1 MAFGVKTALRRWGR
15 DRVMRGP
22 QRDRLIHRE
31 DLARRFLRGDGIE
44 IGAFSMPLRVPPGA
58 RVRYVDHAS
67 KAELLARYGVDTTQP
82 RGMPETDV
90 IDDASTLARFGDASL
105 DFVIAAHVLE
115 HLEDPVAALEA
126 IVRVLRPEGV
136 AFLVLPDARFSFDAA
151 RERTTVEHVLADH
164 EHGPERS
171 RRAHY
176 EEWARVIESTPPDR
190 VAARADEFAA
200 QDARHHFHVWELETF
215 VELVLALGLPAR
227 LELAERNHDEF
238 VVVLRR
244 AAQA

>member
-1 MAFGVKTALRRWGR
+1 MAFGVKTALRRRVR
-15 DRVMRGP
+15 DLVMRAP
-22 QRDRLIHRE
+22 QADRLIHRE

-44 IGAFSMPLRVPPGA
+44 IGAFSMPVRVPPGA

-67 KAELLARYGVDTTQP
+67 KAELLARYGVATTQP

-90 IDDASTLARFGDASL
+90 IDDVATLAAFADASL

-115 HLEDPVAALEA
+115 HLEDPVAALRS

-151 RERTTVEHVLADH
+151 RERTTVEHVLDDH

-171 RRAHY
+171 RRGHY

-227 LELAERNHDEF
+227 LQLAERNHDEF

-244 AAQA
+244 GS